1 MDESKEQ
8 VVGLFS
14 RAAATYDSV
23 GPHHFSY
30 FASRLVEFADVRP
43 GSDVLDVATGT
54 GVVLVAVSERLGGL
68 GSVVGIDL
76 SEAMLERAASEI
88 ERRSVPSVELRV
100 MDAEALQFPDS
111 SFDFVLCSFAFLALP
126 YKERALDEFR
136 RVLKPGG
143 RVGLLDAFGWFF
155 QHDSRWLWQERLLRA
170 YGVLDVERGGAE
182 WTHADLEH
190 ALRSAGFS
198 AVVGIEDSYELVFG
212 DDEWWRWVWSHGARR
227 LYESV
232 PQARLERLRVELAQG
247 LQRCREA
254 DGRIH
259 GTLRASLVRGDK
271 PQPRDVAG
279 SGRPR

>member
-14 RAAATYDSV
+14 RAAPTYDSV
-23 GPHHFSY
+23 GPRHFSY
-30 FASRLVEFADVRP
+30 FASRLVEFADVHP

-54 GVVLVAVSERLGGL
+54 GVVLVAVSQRLGGS

-76 SEAMLERAASEI
+76 AEAMLKRAAAEI
-88 ERRSVPSVELRV
+88 ELRSVPSVELRV

-126 YKERALDEFR
+126 HKERALEEFR

-182 WTHADLEH
+182 WTDADLEH
-190 ALRSAGFS
+190 ALRC
-198 AVVGIEDSYELVFG
+198 ELVEQVLMRHPG
-212 DDEWWRWVWSHGARR
+212 VGHSWIS
-227 LYESV
+227 
-232 PQARLERLRVELAQG
+232 LEA
-247 LQRCREA
+247 
-254 DGRIH
+254 
-259 GTLRASLVRGDK
+259 
-271 PQPRDVAG
+271 
-279 SGRPR
+279 